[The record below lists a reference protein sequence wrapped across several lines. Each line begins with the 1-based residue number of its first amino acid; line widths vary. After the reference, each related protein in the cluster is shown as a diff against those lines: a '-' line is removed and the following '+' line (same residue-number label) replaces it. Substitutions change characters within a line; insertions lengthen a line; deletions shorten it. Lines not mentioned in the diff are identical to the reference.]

1 MLKVKLHMYWK
12 SSVEQR
18 EILIESFVFSSSLTN
33 TGWLDFITA
42 VADMIK
48 RWIIRQLNKEQTSG
62 VQKLHYL
69 HVTIVN
75 LLNKQLKMI
84 QINRRKSL

>member
-33 TGWLDFITA
+33 TRWLDFITA

-48 RWIIRQLNKEQTSG
+48 RWIIRQLNKEQTIG

-75 LLNKQLKMI
+75 VLNKQLKMI